1 MQELMLELLTY
12 EPFAKM
18 EQAELDYIN
27 QILNQNY
34 AQPVSVYSE
43 LYDGFHKYVK
53 CEVDTFDW
61 LVEWYEK
68 YYAVKSYNTTSVN
81 ERLYYPVLFKRIG
94 I

>member
-43 LYDGFHKYVK
+43 LLMDFI
-53 CEVDTFDW
+53 
-61 LVEWYEK
+61 
-68 YYAVKSYNTTSVN
+68 NM
-81 ERLYYPVLFKRIG
+81 
-94 I
+94 

>member
-43 LYDGFHKYVK
+43 LFDGFYI
-53 CEVDTFDW
+53 
-61 LVEWYEK
+61 
-68 YYAVKSYNTTSVN
+68 NM
-81 ERLYYPVLFKRIG
+81 
-94 I
+94 

>member
-18 EQAELDYIN
+18 EPAELDYIN
-27 QILNQNY
+27 QILNQNDV
-34 AQPVSVYSE
+34 QPVSVYSE
-43 LYDGFHKYVK
+43 LFDGFYKYVNG
-53 CEVDTFDW
+53 EVDTFDW

-68 YYAVKSYNTTSVN
+68 YYAGKSYNTTSVN
-81 ERLYYPVLFKRIG
+81 ERLYYPVLFKKIG